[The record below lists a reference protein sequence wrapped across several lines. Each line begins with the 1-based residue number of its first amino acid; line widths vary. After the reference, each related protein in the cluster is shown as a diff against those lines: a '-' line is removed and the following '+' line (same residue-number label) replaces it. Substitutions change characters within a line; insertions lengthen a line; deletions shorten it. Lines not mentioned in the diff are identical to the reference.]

1 MLIIGL
7 ILLITDDCWL
17 VSHDDEVQSEDKS
30 HNSTAIGVGH
40 AQPLWLSFVNSTLD
54 SRNAKDLVH

>member
-1 MLIIGL
+1 M
-7 ILLITDDCWL
+7 LITDDCWL

-40 AQPLWLSFVNSTLD
+40 AQPLWLSLVNSTLD

>member
-1 MLIIGL
+1 MLL
-7 ILLITDDCWL
+7 TDDCWL

-30 HNSTAIGVGH
+30 HNSTAIGY
-40 AQPLWLSFVNSTLD
+40 AQPLWVSLVNLTLD